1 MLIIL
6 DESSCDNRQVIG
18 MKKESLFLDAVQ
30 QRLIFFDG
38 ATGTNLEEF
47 PLTEKDFGGKDLMGL
62 FDALPTYAPHWVE
75 KNHRAFLDVGADV
88 IETDSFRSN
97 RITLGEFGI
106 ADRVYEFNK
115 NAALVARKIA
125 DEYSTVEKP
134 RFVAGSMGPT
144 GKLPSVDDPEL
155 SQITFD
161 EIAAV
166 YKEQAFGLID
176 GGVDVLL
183 LETSQ
188 DILEMKAAITGIR
201 EAQQE
206 RGVWLPIQAQFT
218 LDANGRMLPGTNVEA
233 AWSILRGFDIDVIG
247 INCSTGP
254 EHMRDTLRWL
264 GEHATMPISCLPN
277 AGMPL
282 NEGGKVRY
290 PMTPERFADYMKEY
304 VENFGLRIVGG
315 CCGTTAEHIDCLMTK
330 LSETE
335 PAAPNIENHPTL
347 ASLMDAT
354 DIRQQPAPFLIGER
368 LNTQGSRKFKRL
380 MLEENFEEALQIG
393 IQQVE
398 SGAHGLDL
406 CVALTEEDNEKEL
419 MHAMIKQVAPRL
431 PMPLVLD
438 STEPDVIEEGLKT
451 APGKCLI
458 NSINLES
465 GEEKARKVLGLA
477 KKYHAAVIALVI
489 DEKGMA
495 KTKERKI
502 EVATRIHD
510 LAVNECGLPVGDLVF
525 DLLTFTLAT
534 GQDELKNAANETLV
548 AIQELKSIFPQ
559 VQTVLGVSNISFGL
573 KGSARKV
580 LNSVMLYH
588 AVQAGLDMA
597 IVNPAGIKPYA
608 EISEE
613 ERNLAED
620 LILNRQD
627 DALAAVIAYYTRH
640 DALSE
645 QEENQKEKEFQ
656 ALDPEVR
663 LYQRIVQRKKEGVED
678 DIDAILK
685 RSQKPTGEA
694 AVDILND
701 VLLPAMKEVGDKFG
715 AGELILPFVLQSA
728 EAMKKAVAHLELF
741 FDQEENV
748 SRGKMVLATVYGD
761 VHDIGKNLVKTILEN
776 NGYEVVDLGKQV
788 PADTIIDTA
797 IAENA
802 DAIGLSA
809 LLVSTSQQMPIVVEK
824 LKRKNLD
831 IPVLVGGAAINRS
844 FAERASLIHDGKP
857 YQPGVYFCRDAFDGL
872 EVMNALFV
880 ENEVP
885 PQLVAAE
892 GTELR
897 SERTFPK
904 AKPKVRPVFHKNTQI
919 DVTPTPPVWGSRR
932 VPPIRTEDLATMI
945 DKRELF
951 RLEWGIRGV
960 RGKEKDQLLEE
971 AELRLQRMVNELA
984 RNPWMEPKGV
994 YGYIPVQSEGNTII
1008 VYDPEAARH
1017 GTYEEYC
1024 RWEFPRQ
1031 PGENGLCLADYVL
1044 DVNTGKMDVCGLHV
1058 VTAGPGAS
1066 QRFAELQEAGEYTE
1080 AFYVHGFA
1088 VEMAEAMAHF
1098 THGLVRKELGLEPD
1112 QGQRYSWGYPICPD
1126 NSQQKDVFT
1135 LTKAEEELGMQLTDH
1150 YQMVPEESTAAII
1163 FHHPEAYYYTM
1174 RLKRWLE

>member
-1 MLIIL
+1 
-6 DESSCDNRQVIG
+6 
-18 MKKESLFLDAVQ
+18 MKKESMYLKAIQ
-30 QRLIFFDG
+30 ERLVFFDG

-47 PLTEKDFGGKDLMGL
+47 PLTEADFGGKNLQGL
-62 FDALPTYAPHWVE
+62 FDALPTYSPEWVE
-75 KNHRAFLDVGADV
+75 KNHRSFLEVGSDV

-97 RITLGEFGI
+97 RITLGEFGV
-106 ADRVYEFNK
+106 ADRVHEFNK
-115 NAALVARKIA
+115 NAAAVARKVA
-125 DEYSTVEKP
+125 DEYSTPEKP

-155 SQITFD
+155 SKITFD
-161 EIAAV
+161 EIAEV
-166 YKEQAFGLID
+166 YKEQALGLID
-176 GGVDVLL
+176 GGVDLLL

-201 EAQQE
+201 EAQAE

-233 AWSILRGFDIDVIG
+233 AWSILSGFDIDVIG

-264 GEHATMPISCLPN
+264 GEHATMPVSCLPN

-304 VENFGLRIVGG
+304 VEDYGLSVVGG
-315 CCGTTAEHIDCLMTK
+315 CCGTTAEHIDCLITN
-330 LSETE
+330 LAESE
-335 PAAPNIENHPTL
+335 PADHKVKNHPTL

-354 DIRQQPAPFLIGER
+354 DIRQEPAPFLIGER
-368 LNTQGSRKFKRL
+368 LNTQGSRRFKRL
-380 MLEENFEEALQIG
+380 MLEKNYEEALQIG
-393 IQQVE
+393 VQQVE
-398 SGAHGLDL
+398 SGAHGLDI

-419 MHAMIKQVAPRL
+419 MYNMIKQVAPRL
-431 PMPLVLD
+431 PMPLLLD
-438 STEPDVIEEGLKT
+438 STEPDVIEVGLKT

-458 NSINLES
+458 NSINLEA

-489 DEKGMA
+489 DEQGMA
-495 KTKERKI
+495 KTKDRKI
-502 EVATRIHD
+502 EVARRIYD
-510 LAVNECGLPVGDLVF
+510 LAVNDCGLPAGDLVF

-534 GQDELKNAANETLV
+534 GQEELKNAANETID
-548 AIQELKSIFPQ
+548 AIRELKTVFPE
-559 VQTVLGVSNISFGL
+559 VEAVLGVSNISFGL

-580 LNSVMLYH
+580 LNSIMLYH

-613 ERNLAED
+613 ERELAED
-620 LILNRQD
+620 LILNRNEN
-627 DALAAVIAYYTRH
+627 ALAEVIAFYAKH

-645 QEENQKEKEFQ
+645 EEENQKEKEFQ
-656 ALDPEVR
+656 ALEPDVR

-678 DIDAILK
+678 DIDALLK
-685 RSQKPTGEA
+685 QSQKPNGEA

-715 AGELILPFVLQSA
+715 SGELILPFVLQSA

-776 NGYEVVDLGKQV
+776 NGFEVIDLGKQV
-788 PADTIIDTA
+788 PAETIIDTA
-797 IAENA
+797 IAEKA

-824 LKRKNLD
+824 LKRKALE

-844 FAERASLIHDGKP
+844 FAERASMIHDDKP
-857 YQPGVYFCRDAFDGL
+857 YGAGVYFCKDAFDGL
-872 EVMNALFV
+872 DVMNALFV
-880 ENEVP
+880 EKTVP

-897 SERTFPK
+897 SERQIPK
-904 AKPKVRPVFHKNTQI
+904 APKKVRPVFHKNTQI
-919 DVTPTPPVWGSRR
+919 DVIPTPPVWGSRR
-932 VPPIRTEDLATMI
+932 VPAVRMQDLAAVI

-951 RLEWGIRGV
+951 RLEWGVRGV
-960 RGKEKDQLLEE
+960 RGAEKDLLLQE

-984 RNPWMEPKGV
+984 ANPWMEPKGV
-994 YGYIPVQSEGNTII
+994 YAYIPVQSEGNSII
-1008 VYDPEAARH
+1008 VYDPEGARH
-1017 GTYEEYC
+1017 GEYNEYC

-1044 DVNTGKMDVCGLHV
+1044 DVSTGKMDVCALHV
-1058 VTAGPGAS
+1058 VTAGEGAS
-1066 QRFAELQEAGEYTE
+1066 KRFAELQDAGEYTE

-1088 VEMAEAMAHF
+1088 VEMAEAMANF
-1098 THGLVRKELGLEPD
+1098 THGLVRKELGLAPD

-1126 NSQQKDVFT
+1126 HSQQKEVFA
-1135 LTKAEEELGMQLTDH
+1135 LTKASEELGMKLTEH
-1150 YQMVPEESTAAII
+1150 FQMIPEESTAAII

-1174 RLKRWLE
+1174 HLNRWVE

>member
-1 MLIIL
+1 MEKRSAYLQAIQ
-6 DESSCDNRQVIG
+6 E
-18 MKKESLFLDAVQ
+18 
-30 QRLIFFDG
+30 RLIFFDG
-38 ATGTNLEEF
+38 ATGTNLEEYS
-47 PLTEKDFGGKDLMGL
+47 LTEADFGGKSLMGL

-75 KNHRAFLDVGADV
+75 KNHRSFLAVGSDV

-97 RITLGEFGI
+97 RITLGEFGV

-115 NAALVARKIA
+115 NAALVARKVA
-125 DEYSTVEKP
+125 DEFTTPERP
-134 RFVAGSMGPT
+134 RFVAGSMGPS

-155 SQITFD
+155 SRITFD

-176 GGVDVLL
+176 GGVDLLL

-201 EAQQE
+201 EAQAE
-206 RGVWLPIQAQFT
+206 KGVWLPIQAQFT

-233 AWSILRGFDIDVIG
+233 AWSILSGFDIDVIG

-282 NEGGKVRY
+282 NEAGKVRY

-304 VENFGLRIVGG
+304 VENYGLNVVGG
-315 CCGTTAEHIDCLMTK
+315 CCGTTAEHIDCLITSLAESK
-330 LSETE
+330 
-335 PAAPNIENHPTL
+335 PATPRVENHPTL

-380 MLEENFEEALQIG
+380 MLEKNFEEALQIG

-398 SGAHGLDL
+398 SGAHGLDI
-406 CVALTEEDNEKEL
+406 CVALTEEDNEIEL
-419 MHAMIKQVAPRL
+419 MHAMVKQVAPRL

-438 STEPDVIEEGLKT
+438 STEPAVIEEGLKT

-458 NSINLES
+458 NSINLEA
-465 GEEKARKVLGLA
+465 GEEKARKVLALA
-477 KKYHAAVIALVI
+477 RKYHAAVIALVI
-489 DEKGMA
+489 DEQGMA
-495 KTKERKI
+495 KTKERKLV
-502 EVATRIHD
+502 VANRIYE
-510 LAVNECGLPVGDLVF
+510 LAVDECGLPAGDLVF

-534 GQDELKNAANETLV
+534 GQEELKNAANETID
-548 AIQELKSIFPQ
+548 AIQALKLAFPE
-559 VQTVLGVSNISFGL
+559 VQAVLGVSNISFGL
-573 KGSARKV
+573 KGSARLV
-580 LNSVMLYH
+580 LNSVMLHH

-597 IVNPAGIKPYA
+597 IVNPAGIKPYP

-613 ERNLAED
+613 ERNLADD
-620 LILNRQD
+620 LILNRD
-627 DALAAVIAYYTRH
+627 SNALAAVIAFYDQH
-640 DALSE
+640 DALSA
-645 QEENQKEKEFQ
+645 EEESQKEKEF
-656 ALDPEVR
+656 LSLSPDVR

-678 DIDAILK
+678 DIDALLK
-685 RSQKPTGEA
+685 MSQKPTGEA
-694 AVDILND
+694 AVEILND

-715 AGELILPFVLQSA
+715 SGELILPFVLQSA

-776 NGYEVVDLGKQV
+776 NGFEVIDLGKQV

-824 LKRKNLD
+824 LKRKGLN

-844 FAERASLIHDGKP
+844 FAERASLIHDDQP
-857 YQPGVYFCRDAFDGL
+857 YAAGVYFCKDAFDGL
-872 EVMNALFV
+872 GVMNALFV
-880 ENEVP
+880 EHVVP

-892 GTELR
+892 GTQLR
-897 SERTFPK
+897 SERDLP
-904 AKPKVRPVFHKNTQI
+904 AVPEKVRPVFHKNTQI
-919 DVTPTPPVWGSRR
+919 DVIPTPPVWGARR
-932 VPPIRTEDLATMI
+932 VPAVRTKDLAAVI

-951 RLEWGIRGV
+951 RLEWGVRGV
-960 RGKEKDQLLEE
+960 RGAEKDQLLQE
-971 AELRLQRMVNELA
+971 AELRLQRMVNELI
-984 RNPWMEPKGV
+984 RDPWMKPKGMYAYV
-994 YGYIPVQSEGNTII
+994 PVQSEGDTII
-1008 VYDPEAARH
+1008 VYDPEAARR
-1017 GTYEEYC
+1017 GQYEEYC
-1024 RWEFPRQ
+1024 RWDFPRQ

-1044 DVNTGKMDVCGLHV
+1044 DVSTGKMDVCALHV
-1058 VTAGPGAS
+1058 VTAGEGAS
-1066 QRFAELQEAGEYTE
+1066 KRFTELQDAGEYTE

-1088 VEMAEAMAHF
+1088 VEMAEAMANF
-1098 THGLVRKELGLEPD
+1098 THGLVRKELGLAPD

-1126 NSQQKDVFT
+1126 NSQQKDVFA
-1135 LTKAEEELGMQLTDH
+1135 LTKATQELGMQLTDH
-1150 YQMVPEESTAAII
+1150 FQMIPEESTAAII
-1163 FHHPEAYYYTM
+1163 LHHPEAYYYTM
-1174 RLKRWLE
+1174 RLQRWLE

>member
-1 MLIIL
+1 M
-6 DESSCDNRQVIG
+6 EKRSAY
-18 MKKESLFLDAVQ
+18 LDAVNN
-30 QRLIFFDG
+30 RLVFFDG

-47 PLTEKDFGGKDLMGL
+47 PLTDEDFGGKDLHGL
-62 FDALPTYAPHWVE
+62 FDTLPTYAPHWVE
-75 KNHRAFLDVGADV
+75 KNHRSFLEVGADV

-97 RITLGEFGI
+97 RITLGEFGVS
-106 ADRVYEFNK
+106 DRVYEFNK
-115 NAALVARKIA
+115 NAASVARKMA
-125 DEYSTVEKP
+125 DEYSTPERP

-161 EIAAV
+161 EISEV
-166 YKEQAFGLID
+166 YKEQALGLID
-176 GGVDVLL
+176 GGVDLLL

-201 EAQQE
+201 EAQAE
-206 RGVWLPIQAQFT
+206 RNVWLPIQAQFT

-233 AWSILRGFDIDVIG
+233 AWSILSGFDIDLIG

-282 NEGGKVRY
+282 NEGGQVRY

-304 VENFGLRIVGG
+304 VEDYGLNVVGG
-315 CCGTTAEHIDCLMTK
+315 CCGTTPEHIDCLISN
-330 LSETE
+330 LADSQ
-335 PAAPNIENHPTL
+335 PAQPDIENHPTL

-354 DIRQQPAPFLIGER
+354 DLRQKPAPFLIGER

-380 MLEENFEEALQIG
+380 MLEKNYEEALQIG
-393 IQQVE
+393 VHQVE

-406 CVALTEEDNEKEL
+406 CVALTEEDNEIEL
-419 MHAMIKQVAPRL
+419 MHDMIKQVAPRL

-438 STEPDVIEEGLKT
+438 STEPEVIEEGLKT

-465 GEEKARKVLGLA
+465 GEEKARKVLALA
-477 KKYHAAVIALVI
+477 RKYHAAVIALVI
-489 DEKGMA
+489 DEDGMA
-495 KTKERKI
+495 KTKDRKI
-502 EVATRIHD
+502 QVANRIYD
-510 LAVNECGLPVGDLVF
+510 LVVNECGLPAGDLVF

-534 GQDELKNAANETLV
+534 GQDELKTAAIETID
-548 AIQELKSIFPQ
+548 AIRELKEIHPE
-559 VQTVLGVSNISFGL
+559 VQAVLGVSNISFGL

-608 EISEE
+608 EITEE
-613 ERNLAED
+613 ERKLAED
-620 LILNRQD
+620 LIFNRVEN
-627 DALAAVIAYYTRH
+627 ALAGVIEFYAEH
-640 DALSE
+640 DAMSE
-645 QEENQKEKEFQ
+645 EEQSQKEKEFL
-656 ALDPEVR
+656 ALAPDVR

-678 DIDAILK
+678 DIDLLLK
-685 RSQKPTGEA
+685 SSQKPTGEA
-694 AVDILND
+694 AVEILND

-715 AGELILPFVLQSA
+715 SGELILPFVLQSA

-776 NGYEVVDLGKQV
+776 NGFEVIDLGKQV

-824 LKRKNLD
+824 LKRKGLD

-857 YQPGVYFCRDAFDGL
+857 YGPGVYFCKDAFDGL
-872 EVMNALFV
+872 DVMNALFV
-880 ENEVP
+880 EHIVP

-892 GTELR
+892 GTQLR
-897 SERTFPK
+897 IERDIPAVPK
-904 AKPKVRPVFHKNTQI
+904 KVRPVFHKNTQI
-919 DVTPTPPVWGSRR
+919 EVIPTPPVWGARR
-932 VPPIRTEDLATMI
+932 VPAVRTQDLATMI

-951 RLEWGIRGV
+951 RLEWGVRGV
-960 RGKEKDQLLEE
+960 RGAEKDQLLQE
-971 AELRLQRMVNELA
+971 AELRLQRMVNELVQ
-984 RNPWMEPKGV
+984 NSWMNPKGV
-994 YGYIPVQSEGNTII
+994 YAYIPVQSEGNEII
-1008 VYDPEAARH
+1008 VYDPEKARQ
-1017 GTYEEYC
+1017 GEYVEYT

-1031 PGENGLCLADYVL
+1031 SGENGLCLADYVL
-1044 DVNTGKMDVCGLHV
+1044 DVSTGKMDVCGLHV
-1058 VTAGPGAS
+1058 VTAGEGAS
-1066 QRFAELQEAGEYTE
+1066 KRFAELQDAGEYTE

-1098 THGLVRKELGLEPD
+1098 THRLVRKELGLEPN

-1126 NSQQKDVFT
+1126 NSQQKDVFA
-1135 LTKAEEELGMQLTDH
+1135 LTKATEEIGMQLTDH

-1174 RLKRWLE
+1174 RLKRWLD

>member
-1 MLIIL
+1 MEKQSAYLEAIQ
-6 DESSCDNRQVIG
+6 NRLVI
-18 MKKESLFLDAVQ
+18 
-30 QRLIFFDG
+30 FDG
-38 ATGTNLEEF
+38 ATGTNLEEY
-47 PLTEKDFGGKDLMGL
+47 PLTEADFGGKPLLGL

-75 KNHRAFLDVGADV
+75 KNHRSFLEVGADV

-97 RITLGEFGI
+97 RITLGEFGVE
-106 ADRVYEFNK
+106 DRVYEFNL
-115 NAALVARKIA
+115 NAAKVARKVA
-125 DEYSTVEKP
+125 DEFSTPDRP

-144 GKLPSVDDPEL
+144 GKLPSVDDPTL

-161 EIAAV
+161 EISAV
-166 YKEQAFGLID
+166 YQEQAFGLMD
-176 GGVDVLL
+176 GGVDLLL

-201 EAQQE
+201 AAQAE

-233 AWSILRGFDIDVIG
+233 AWAILKGFDIDVIG

-264 GEHATMPISCLPN
+264 GEHATLPISCLPN

-290 PMTPERFADYMKEY
+290 PMTPERFADYMKDY
-304 VENFGLRIVGG
+304 VEEYGLSVVGG
-315 CCGTTAEHIDCLMTK
+315 CCGTTPEHISCLISS
-330 LSETE
+330 LADSQ
-335 PAAPNIENHPTL
+335 PATIEKHNQPTL
-347 ASLMDAT
+347 ASLMEAT
-354 DIRQQPAPFLIGER
+354 DIRQKPAPFLIGER

-380 MLEENFEEALQIG
+380 MLDKNFEEALQIG

-406 CVALTEEDNEKEL
+406 CVALTEEDNEVEL

-431 PMPLVLD
+431 AMPLVLD

-458 NSINLES
+458 NSINLEA
-465 GEEKARKVLGLA
+465 GEEKARRVLALA

-489 DEKGMA
+489 DEAGMA
-495 KTKERKI
+495 KTKTRKLD
-502 EVATRIHD
+502 VARRIYE
-510 LAVNECGLPVGDLVF
+510 LAVKDCGLPAGDLVF

-534 GQDELKNAANETLV
+534 GQDELKNAAIETLD
-548 AIQELKSIFPQ
+548 AIRELKEVLPE
-559 VQTVLGVSNISFGL
+559 VQAVLGVSNISFGL
-573 KGSARKV
+573 KGTARKV
-580 LNSVMLYH
+580 LNSIMLHH
-588 AVQAGLDMA
+588 AVEAGLDMA

-613 ERNLAED
+613 ERVLAED
-620 LILNRQD
+620 LILNREE
-627 DALAAVIAYYTRH
+627 DALAAVISYYADY
-640 DALSE
+640 DAISDEE
-645 QEENQKEKEFQ
+645 QNQKEKEFL
-656 ALDPEVR
+656 ALSPEIR
-663 LYQRIVQRKKEGVED
+663 LYERIVQRKKEGVED
-678 DIDAILK
+678 DIDALLK
-685 RSQKPTGEA
+685 LSQKPNGET
-694 AVDILND
+694 AVDILNE

-715 AGELILPFVLQSA
+715 SGELILPFVLQSA

-776 NGYEVVDLGKQV
+776 NGFEVIDLGKQV

-797 IAENA
+797 VEQKA

-824 LKRKNLD
+824 LKRKGLD

-844 FAERASLIHDGKP
+844 FAERASLVYDDKP
-857 YQPGVYFCRDAFDGL
+857 YAAGVYFCKDAFDGL
-872 EVMNALFV
+872 DVMNSLFV
-880 ENEVP
+880 EKTTP

-892 GTELR
+892 GTVLR
-897 SERTFPK
+897 IDREIPETPQ
-904 AKPKVRPVFHKNTQI
+904 KVRPVFHKNTQI
-919 DVTPTPPVWGSRR
+919 DVIPTPPVWGARR
-932 VPPIRTEDLATMI
+932 VPSVRTHDLATMI

-951 RLEWGIRGV
+951 RLEWGVRGV
-960 RGKEKDQLLEE
+960 RGAEKEQLLQE

-984 RNPWMEPKGV
+984 ENPWMEPKGV
-994 YGYIPVQSEGNTII
+994 YGYIPVQSEGNSII
-1008 VYDPEAARH
+1008 VYEPEAARR
-1017 GTYEEYC
+1017 GKYVEYC

-1044 DVNTGKMDVCGLHV
+1044 DVSTGKMDVCGLHV
-1058 VTAGPGAS
+1058 VTAGEGAS
-1066 QRFAELQEAGEYTE
+1066 QRFTELQDAGEYTE

-1098 THGLVRKELGLEPD
+1098 THGLIRKELGLAPD

-1126 NSQQKDVFT
+1126 NSQQKDVFA
-1135 LTKAEEELGMQLTDH
+1135 LTKATEELGMQLTDH
-1150 YQMVPEESTAAII
+1150 FQMVPEESTAAII
-1163 FHHPEAYYYTM
+1163 FHHPAAHYYTM
-1174 RLKRWLE
+1174 RLKRWKE